1 MALKKYEVTV
11 EGVVSRIQVVEAENV
26 VEASEKAR
34 KAFAKR
40 TRTDY
45 HGVAAVDI
53 YKQPSELELDL
64 MRREGL

>member
-1 MALKKYEVTV
+1 MALKTYEVIC
-11 EGVVSRIQVVEAENV
+11 EGVVSRIQIVEAENV

-34 KAFAKR
+34 WAFFKSTGAE
-40 TRTDY
+40 Y

-64 MRREGL
+64 MKRRGL

>member
-1 MALKKYEVTV
+1 MSLKTYEVTC
-11 EGVVSRIQVVEAENV
+11 EGVVSAIQIVEAENI
-26 VEASEKAR
+26 VEASEMAR

-53 YKQPSELELDL
+53 YKRPSEHELDL
-64 MRREGL
+64 MRRKGL

>member
-1 MALKKYEVTV
+1 MALKTYEVIC
-11 EGVVSRIQVVEAENV
+11 EGVVSRIQIVEAENV

-34 KAFAKR
+34 WAFFKSTGAE
-40 TRTDY
+40 Y

-64 MRREGL
+64 MRRKGL